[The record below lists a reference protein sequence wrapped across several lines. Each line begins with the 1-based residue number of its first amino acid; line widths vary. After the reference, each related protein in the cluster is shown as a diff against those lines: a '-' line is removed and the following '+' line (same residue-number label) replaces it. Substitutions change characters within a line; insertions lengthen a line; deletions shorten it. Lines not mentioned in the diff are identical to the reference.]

1 MEFKQKSNETMLW
14 IDSLKKIVRFTNGVA
29 KVDEKTGN
37 EMKKLGY
44 IENSSIKPSK
54 KEPEV
59 KKVEVVVEETQ
70 PQPETP
76 KVQPI
81 KPIRPMKAKADDSD
95 ISEEV

>member
-44 IENSSIKPSK
+44 VENSETKPSK

-59 KKVEVVVEETQ
+59 KKVVEEE
-70 PQPETP
+70 QPEKP

-81 KPIRPMKAKADDSD
+81 KPIHPMKAKADDSD